1 MHSMIHDTGAGFW
14 LGHSLMVI
22 FIIAVFT
29 LILAGAYLVLN
40 ALLGEAQSNG
50 NEPLQALAHQ
60 YTRGEID
67 RDEFLRRQQELLDY
81 PNPKT

>member
-22 FIIAVFT
+22 FMIAVFA

-40 ALLGEAQSNG
+40 ALLGRGSRNG
-50 NEPLQALAHQ
+50 DEPLQALAHQ
-60 YTRGEID
+60 YARGELD
-67 RDEFLRRQQELLDY
+67 RDEFLRRQQDLLDS
-81 PNPKT
+81 PKPGA

>member
-14 LGHSLMVI
+14 LGHSLMVLLM
-22 FIIAVFT
+22 IAVFA

-40 ALLGEAQSNG
+40 ALLGRGPRNG
-50 NEPLQALAHQ
+50 DEPLQLLAHQ
-60 YTRGEID
+60 YARGDID
-67 RDEFLRRQQELLDY
+67 RDEFLRRQQDLLDF